1 MDINIELS
9 KLNSPLLEKDTASC
23 LRALMYFS
31 ISSFNSFYPPFGWVS
46 FFISDLTKVTLNCIY
61 LFPSQ
66 IFLIPFLCLYFLY
79 LISFFSQHFPV
90 VSVSDLFLF
99 ITLPYGFCIWS
110 LFFHNT
116 SSLFLLFSSFNHTP
130 LLICTAQLVSLF

>member
-79 LISFFSQHFPV
+79 LISFFSQHFPM
-90 VSVSDLFLF
+90 VSVSDLFF
-99 ITLPYGFCIWS
+99 FTTLPHYFSYSHHSIT
-110 LFFHNT
+110 HH
-116 SSLFLLFSSFNHTP
+116 FSSVLHNLSHFSKYIQEPTW
-130 LLICTAQLVSLF
+130 